1 MKSTLFTI
9 AAAFSGM
16 ILGTATATATA
27 QAGAAHD
34 ACCSGFKPAVVA
46 GPRAAAV
53 AHRSQV
59 RIRSASLAVLIAT
72 VVRGKIGANRVRT
85 SCTSHGGKCRRDH
98 APLVSV
104 RDRARLG
111 ARNITAESPESFV
124 ANLEHRALAAMQE
137 GETAAAQQWRFRQLY
152 RQYFDTEACARAAL
166 GPYWQQATT
175 EQRQEFINRYED
187 YVVITYSL
195 PLGQIEAQSFTVLGS
210 QSDQDGVIV
219 ISQINGVAPLKVDW
233 RLNPTAAGYKVTNVI
248 VNGIDMAK
256 LQRSDMVS
264 VIQRNSG
271 QMQPLLVALREKNAT
286 NGITR

>member
-1 MKSTLFTI
+1 M
-9 AAAFSGM
+9 
-16 ILGTATATATA
+16 
-27 QAGAAHD
+27 
-34 ACCSGFKPAVVA
+34 
-46 GPRAAAV
+46 
-53 AHRSQV
+53 
-59 RIRSASLAVLIAT
+59 LIAT

-85 SCTSHGGKCRRDH
+85 SCASHGGKCRRDP

-104 RDRARLG
+104 RDRPRLG
-111 ARNITAESPESFV
+111 ARTLIAESPESFV
-124 ANLEHRALAAMQE
+124 TNLEDRALAAMRD

-152 RQYFDTEACARAAL
+152 HQYFDTEVCARAAL

-195 PLGQIEAQSFTVLGS
+195 PLGQIGAPSFTVLGS

-219 ISQINGVAPLKVDW
+219 MSQINGVVPLKVDW

-271 QMQPLLVALREKNAT
+271 QMQPLLVALREKNAS